1 MSPESILLTKIDILR
16 SCIEEL
22 RQDIW
27 EKDQENLPT
36 GDLERQLEDLLIV
49 YLHHIR
55 EHERIAS

>member
-36 GDLERQLEDLLIV
+36 GDLERQLDDFLIV
-49 YLHHIR
+49 YLHYIR

>member
-1 MSPESILLTKIDILR
+1 VSPESILLTKIDILR

-36 GDLERQLEDLLIV
+36 GDLERQLDDFLIV
-49 YLHHIR
+49 YLHYIR